1 MRRIDA
7 IFKETRNKCL
17 RRRIAS
23 LRGTSNLAV
32 YCILSRFL
40 RSVRLALHPAQR
52 LTSCFLRWNLL
63 ELLAKVVAV
72 GALSLSLAGCIQDE
86 VIFFGIDKA
95 DNLRFTNIKIDD
107 KLDGLFYASYL
118 DGDTVV
124 DIREPVK
131 AEKLTSEDGYKI
143 TMVNKSISFKL
154 VSDGRLLYCRKYKC
168 IGCDK
173 IQVEGAFSELP
184 KIWGN
189 K

>member
-1 MRRIDA
+1 MAMKRIDA
-7 IFKETRNKCL
+7 IFK
-17 RRRIAS
+17 
-23 LRGTSNLAV
+23 
-32 YCILSRFL
+32 LS
-40 RSVRLALHPAQR
+40 A
-52 LTSCFLRWNLL
+52 L
-63 ELLAKVVAV
+63 ELLAKVLVI
-72 GALSLSLAGCIQDE
+72 GMLGSSLVGCIQDE

-95 DNLRFTNIKIDD
+95 DNLRFTNIKIND

-118 DGDTVV
+118 DGDTVI

-131 AEKLTSEDGYKI
+131 AARLAEEDGYKI
-143 TMVNKSISFKL
+143 TMVNKGISFKL
-154 VSDGRLLYCRKYKC
+154 VSDGRLLYCKKYKC

>member
-1 MRRIDA
+1 MGQINA
-7 IFKETRNKCL
+7 IFRL
-17 RRRIAS
+17 
-23 LRGTSNLAV
+23 NLIEAFTK
-32 YCILSRFL
+32 IL
-40 RSVRLALHPAQR
+40 VI
-52 LTSCFLRWNLL
+52 
-63 ELLAKVVAV
+63 
-72 GALSLSLAGCIQDE
+72 GALGLGLAGCIQDE

-95 DNLRFTNIKIDD
+95 DNLRFTNIKIND

-131 AEKLTSEDGYKI
+131 AERLAEEDGYKI
-143 TMVNKSISFKL
+143 TMVGKGISFKL
-154 VSDGRLLYCRKYKC
+154 VSDGRLLYCKKYKC

-173 IQVEGAFSELP
+173 VQVEGAFSELP

>member
-1 MRRIDA
+1 MKRVDA
-7 IFKETRNKCL
+7 IFRLNP
-17 RRRIAS
+17 
-23 LRGTSNLAV
+23 
-32 YCILSRFL
+32 
-40 RSVRLALHPAQR
+40 LALI
-52 LTSCFLRWNLL
+52 
-63 ELLAKVVAV
+63 AKVLVI
-72 GALSLSLAGCIQDE
+72 GMLGLSLVGCIQDE

-95 DNLRFTNIKIDD
+95 DNLRFTNIKIND

-131 AEKLTSEDGYKI
+131 AEQLTSAEDGYKI
-143 TMVNKSISFKL
+143 TLINKGISFKL
-154 VSDGRLLYCRKYKC
+154 VSDGRLLYCKKYKC

>member
-1 MRRIDA
+1 MGMKRIDA
-7 IFKETRNKCL
+7 ILKL
-17 RRRIAS
+17 
-23 LRGTSNLAV
+23 
-32 YCILSRFL
+32 
-40 RSVRLALHPAQR
+40 
-52 LTSCFLRWNLL
+52 NLL
-63 ELLAKVVAV
+63 ASFANMALL
-72 GALSLSLAGCIQDE
+72 GMLSLSLAGCIQDE

-95 DNLRFTNIKIDD
+95 DNLRFTNIKIND

-131 AEKLTSEDGYKI
+131 AEQLTSAEDGYKI
-143 TMVNKSISFKL
+143 TLINKGISFKL
-154 VSDGRLLYCRKYKC
+154 ISDGRLLYCKKYKC

>member
-1 MRRIDA
+1 MKRIDA
-7 IFKETRNKCL
+7 IFK
-17 RRRIAS
+17 
-23 LRGTSNLAV
+23 
-32 YCILSRFL
+32 LS
-40 RSVRLALHPAQR
+40 A
-52 LTSCFLRWNLL
+52 L
-63 ELLAKVVAV
+63 ELLAKVLVI
-72 GALSLSLAGCIQDE
+72 GMLGSSLVGCIQDE

-95 DNLRFTNIKIDD
+95 DNLRFTNIKIND

-118 DGDTVV
+118 DGDTVI

-131 AEKLTSEDGYKI
+131 AARLAEEDGYKI
-143 TMVNKSISFKL
+143 TMVNKGISFKL
-154 VSDGRLLYCRKYKC
+154 VSDGRLLYCKKYKC

>member
-1 MRRIDA
+1 MKRIDA
-7 IFKETRNKCL
+7 IF
-17 RRRIAS
+17 
-23 LRGTSNLAV
+23 
-32 YCILSRFL
+32 
-40 RSVRLALHPAQR
+40 RL
-52 LTSCFLRWNLL
+52 NVL
-63 ELLAKVVAV
+63 ELLAKVLTL
-72 GALSLSLAGCIQDE
+72 GAFSLSLAGCIQDE

-95 DNLRFTNIKIDD
+95 DNLRFTNIKIND

-131 AEKLTSEDGYKI
+131 AEQLTSAEDGYKI
-143 TMVNKSISFKL
+143 TMVNKGISFKL
-154 VSDGRLLYCRKYKC
+154 VSDGRLLYCKKYKC

>member
-1 MRRIDA
+1 MKRIDA
-7 IFKETRNKCL
+7 IF
-17 RRRIAS
+17 
-23 LRGTSNLAV
+23 
-32 YCILSRFL
+32 
-40 RSVRLALHPAQR
+40 RL
-52 LTSCFLRWNLL
+52 NVL
-63 ELLAKVVAV
+63 ELLAKVLTL
-72 GALSLSLAGCIQDE
+72 GAFSLSLAGCIQDE

-95 DNLRFTNIKIDD
+95 DNLRFTNIKIND

-131 AEKLTSEDGYKI
+131 AEQLSSAEDGYKI
-143 TMVNKSISFKL
+143 TMINKGISFKL
-154 VSDGRLLYCRKYKC
+154 VSDGRLLYCKKYKC

>member
-1 MRRIDA
+1 MKRIDA
-7 IFKETRNKCL
+7 IF
-17 RRRIAS
+17 
-23 LRGTSNLAV
+23 
-32 YCILSRFL
+32 
-40 RSVRLALHPAQR
+40 RL
-52 LTSCFLRWNLL
+52 NVL
-63 ELLAKVVAV
+63 ELLAKVLTL
-72 GALSLSLAGCIQDE
+72 GAFSLSLAGCIQDE

-95 DNLRFTNIKIDD
+95 DNLRFTNIKIND

-131 AEKLTSEDGYKI
+131 AEQLSSAEDGYKI
-143 TMVNKSISFKL
+143 TMVNKGISFKL
-154 VSDGRLLYCRKYKC
+154 VSDGRLLYCKKYKC

>member
-1 MRRIDA
+1 MAMKRIDA
-7 IFKETRNKCL
+7 IF
-17 RRRIAS
+17 
-23 LRGTSNLAV
+23 
-32 YCILSRFL
+32 
-40 RSVRLALHPAQR
+40 RL
-52 LTSCFLRWNLL
+52 NVL
-63 ELLAKVVAV
+63 ELLAKVLTL
-72 GALSLSLAGCIQDE
+72 GAFSLSLAGCIQDE

-95 DNLRFTNIKIDD
+95 DNLRFTNIKIND

-131 AEKLTSEDGYKI
+131 AEQLSSAEDGYKI
-143 TMVNKSISFKL
+143 TMVNKGISFKL
-154 VSDGRLLYCRKYKC
+154 VSDGRLLYCKKYKC

>member
-1 MRRIDA
+1 MKRIDA
-7 IFKETRNKCL
+7 IFK
-17 RRRIAS
+17 
-23 LRGTSNLAV
+23 
-32 YCILSRFL
+32 LS
-40 RSVRLALHPAQR
+40 A
-52 LTSCFLRWNLL
+52 L
-63 ELLAKVVAV
+63 ELLAKVLTL
-72 GALSLSLAGCIQDE
+72 GAFSLSLAGCIQDE

-95 DNLRFTNIKIDD
+95 DNLRFTNIKIND
-107 KLDGLFYASYL
+107 KLDGLFYASYM

-131 AEKLTSEDGYKI
+131 AEQLSSAEDGYKI
-143 TMVNKSISFKL
+143 TMVNKGISFKL
-154 VSDGRLLYCRKYKC
+154 VSDGRLLYCKKYKC